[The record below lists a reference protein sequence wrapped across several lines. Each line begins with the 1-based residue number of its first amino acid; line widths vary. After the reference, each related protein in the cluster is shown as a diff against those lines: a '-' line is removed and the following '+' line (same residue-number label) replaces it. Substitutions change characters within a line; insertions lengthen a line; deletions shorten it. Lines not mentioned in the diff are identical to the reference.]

1 MTPIVNRVLFNILAK
16 DIPTSADFYAQLAG
30 FRTIFANDWYVV
42 MAMPG
47 NEGFELGLI
56 DQVSQF
62 APRHAWGIHQGS
74 YLTLV
79 VDDVFAAVERARAL
93 GVEVID
99 NPTALENDVTRALIR
114 DPNGVVID
122 LSTPTAVLEQRS
134 DVRFVPASKDT
145 AIDQQQAEENA
156 RHA

>member
-1 MTPIVNRVLFNILAK
+1 MKPIVNRVLFNILAK
-16 DIPTSADFYAQLAG
+16 DIPTSANFYAELAG
-30 FRTIFANDWYVV
+30 FQTIFANDWYVV
-42 MAMPG
+42 MALPG
-47 NEGFELGLI
+47 HEGFELGLI

-99 NPTALENDVTRALIR
+99 TPTALENDVTRALVR

-134 DVRFVPASKDT
+134 DVYFAPAKDT

-156 RHA
+156 RHP